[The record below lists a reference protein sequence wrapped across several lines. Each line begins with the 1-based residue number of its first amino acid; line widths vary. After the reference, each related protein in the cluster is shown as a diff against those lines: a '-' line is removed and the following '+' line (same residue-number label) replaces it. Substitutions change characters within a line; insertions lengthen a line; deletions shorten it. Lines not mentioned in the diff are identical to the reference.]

1 MAAPASCRPEGACR
15 SPPDLP
21 AMAPATWRPSLPQPR
36 LANMAAALPPLPAAA
51 RWCRPPR
58 PAPGRWR
65 RPPRRACVRREAAG
79 DGRLRAALRS
89 APGRGG
95 GAMVAA
101 LFCGAL
107 AALVLL
113 GVRDVL
119 FLYEENRCSM
129 TYMYEYPE
137 YLKIKLPKKIAR
149 RYPAYELYLY
159 GEGNYAEENK
169 NLLLTGIPV
178 LFLPGNAGSYK
189 QVRSLGSIALRKAE
203 DVDFKYHFNFFSVN
217 FNEELV
223 ALYGGSLQRQ
233 TKFVHEC
240 IKVILKLYRGREFAP
255 TSVAIV
261 GHSMGGLIA
270 RALLTLKN
278 FKPELINLLITQATP
293 HVAPVMPLDK
303 YLTDFYTAVNNH
315 WILKAQDLRNLTTLS
330 VAGGFRDYQVR
341 SGLAFLPRSSQHDSA
356 LSVVSSAV
364 PRAWAST
371 DHLSIV
377 WCKELI
383 LATIR
388 AFFDLIDEN
397 TRQITED
404 PKKRMSVLNHHFVRH
419 PAKIFEEN
427 PEAFTELTGAFMW
440 ITVKASK
447 WTYSVYNDS
456 DGKYF
461 TFPLASHRKSYSHVY
476 CENSMLDT
484 SSWIFGCMNNNSSMC
499 LEATDLSWR
508 AELLPTT
515 KVVIL
520 KLQDYPS
527 LSHIVI
533 QVPPTVGNKYTLGCE
548 FFKEGSRTVQLPVTH
563 LFSFGLSSSKILLN
577 STGLLY
583 NVQLQHFNQIY
594 QAFKIYIESHCQSFE
609 ERKPSVYRLHIPWS
623 HEDSVTVAKVPSST
637 EISAKLH
644 IAQPKNDSRV
654 PELNI
659 YSSSDCQYEII
670 RFHGGALP
678 VYIVSNILLTYGGQL
693 STLISTGQCS
703 DFSLELVRTAKPY
716 KVEPLISIVVFLQ
729 GFNWFREIW
738 ESLSLPEVEAAVLS
752 SQDAWFPLVSLIL
765 FLFGTGIAYWS
776 GVFFSTSLRLFSSL
790 WLTLMRPTVL
800 QKDKLITPRRL
811 CGVLSLAVLSWTTC
825 GAVAVFI
832 IYLQYLFKVI
842 KLHVNVRAE
851 QNMLTGDSDHS
862 KETSQNS
869 RIHTVKN
876 QSLMDSISE
885 ATQSLPNSTTAE
897 AVNSLKIHI
906 TILNLLT
913 WIVLL
918 NLPSLIYWL
927 KNLRYNVRLD
937 PDPCRSTAIII
948 ICILEIL
955 MNSSALELKS
965 SKLLKIAA
973 KVPLPLSV
981 AMLAFGRMHLY
992 KVPHFVT
999 FSLLLHVLCCI
1010 V

>member
-1 MAAPASCRPEGACR
+1 MGRVGR
-15 SPPDLP
+15 RLP
-21 AMAPATWRPSLPQPR
+21 A
-36 LANMAAALPPLPAAA
+36 
-51 RWCRPPR
+51 
-58 PAPGRWR
+58 
-65 RPPRRACVRREAAG
+65 
-79 DGRLRAALRS
+79 
-89 APGRGG
+89 
-95 GAMVAA
+95 VAA
-101 LFCGAL
+101 LFYGAL

-137 YLKIKLPKKIAR
+137 YLKIKLPKKTAR

-178 LFLPGNAGSYK
+178 LFLPGNAGSYR

-240 IKVILKLYRGREFAP
+240 IKVILKLYRDREFAP

-261 GHSMGGLIA
+261 GHSMGGLVA

-278 FKPELINLLITQATP
+278 FKPDLINLLITQATP
-293 HVAPVMPLDK
+293 HIAPVMPLDK

-341 SGLAFLPRSSQHDSA
+341 SGLAFLPRLSQHDSA

-364 PRAWAST
+364 PRAWVST

-427 PEAFTELTGAFMW
+427 PEAFKELTGALMW

-476 CENSMLDT
+476 CANSMLDT
-484 SSWIFGCMNNNSSMC
+484 SSWIYGCMNSNSSMC

-515 KVVIL
+515 KVVML

-527 LSHIVI
+527 LSHVVI
-533 QVPPTVGNKYTLGCE
+533 QVPPTVGNKYTLDCE
-548 FFKEGSRTVQLPVTH
+548 FFKEDSRTVQLPVTH

-594 QAFKIYIESHCQSFE
+594 QAFKIYIESHCQSLK

-623 HEDSVTVAKVPSST
+623 HEDSIIVAKVPSST

-644 IAQPKNDSRV
+644 IAQPQNDSRV

-659 YSSSDCQYEII
+659 YSSSDCQYEVILKTSLLQVLGQII
-670 RFHGGALP
+670 RFHAGALP

-693 STLISTGQCS
+693 STLISTG
-703 DFSLELVRTAKPY
+703 
-716 KVEPLISIVVFLQ
+716 
-729 GFNWFREIW
+729 
-738 ESLSLPEVEAAVLS
+738 
-752 SQDAWFPLVSLIL
+752 
-765 FLFGTGIAYWS
+765 IAYWS

-790 WLTLMRPTVL
+790 WLTLFRPTVL
-800 QKDKLITPRRL
+800 QKDRLITPRRL
-811 CGVLSLAVLSWTTC
+811 WGVLSLALVSWTTC
-825 GAVAVFI
+825 GAFAVVI

-851 QNMLTGDSDHS
+851 QNMLNGDSDHL

-869 RIHTVKN
+869 SIHTIKN
-876 QSLMDSISE
+876 QSSTDSISE
-885 ATQSLPNSTTAE
+885 ATQSLSNNTIAE
-897 AVNSLKIHI
+897 AVNSLKMHV
-906 TILNLLT
+906 TVLNLFT

-927 KNLRYNVRLD
+927 KNLRYNVKLD

-948 ICILEIL
+948 VCILEIL
-955 MNSSALELKS
+955 MNSSTSEVKS

-981 AMLAFGRMHLY
+981 AMLAFGQMHLY
-992 KVPHFVT
+992 KVPHFVM

>member
-1 MAAPASCRPEGACR
+1 MGRVGR
-15 SPPDLP
+15 RLP
-21 AMAPATWRPSLPQPR
+21 A
-36 LANMAAALPPLPAAA
+36 
-51 RWCRPPR
+51 
-58 PAPGRWR
+58 
-65 RPPRRACVRREAAG
+65 
-79 DGRLRAALRS
+79 
-89 APGRGG
+89 
-95 GAMVAA
+95 VAA
-101 LFCGAL
+101 LFYGAL

-137 YLKIKLPKKIAR
+137 YLKIKLPKKTAR

-178 LFLPGNAGSYK
+178 LFLPGNAGSYR

-240 IKVILKLYRGREFAP
+240 VKVILKLYRDREFAP

-261 GHSMGGLIA
+261 GHSMGGLVA

-278 FKPELINLLITQATP
+278 FKPDLINLLITQATP
-293 HVAPVMPLDK
+293 HTAPVMPLDK

-341 SGLAFLPRSSQHDSA
+341 SGLAFLPRLSQHDSA

-364 PRAWAST
+364 PRAWVST

-427 PEAFTELTGAFMW
+427 PEAFKELTGALMW

-476 CENSMLDT
+476 CANSMLDT
-484 SSWIFGCMNNNSSMC
+484 SSWIYGCMNSNSSMC

-515 KVVIL
+515 KVVML

-527 LSHIVI
+527 LSHVVI
-533 QVPPTVGNKYTLGCE
+533 QYTLDCE
-548 FFKEGSRTVQLPVTH
+548 FFKEDSRTVQLPVTH

-594 QAFKIYIESHCQSFE
+594 QAFKIYIESHCQSLK

-623 HEDSVTVAKVPSST
+623 HEDSIIVAKVPSST

-644 IAQPKNDSRV
+644 IAQPQNDSRV

-659 YSSSDCQYEII
+659 YSSSDCQYEVILKTSLLQVLGQII
-670 RFHGGALP
+670 RFHAGALP

-729 GFNWFREIW
+729 GFNWFREIR
-738 ESLSLPEVEAAVLS
+738 ESLSLPEVDAAVLS

-790 WLTLMRPTVL
+790 WLTLFRPTVL
-800 QKDKLITPRRL
+800 QKDRLITPRRL
-811 CGVLSLAVLSWTTC
+811 WGMLSLALVSWTTC
-825 GAVAVFI
+825 GAFAVVI

-851 QNMLTGDSDHS
+851 QNMLNGDSDHS
-862 KETSQNS
+862 KETSQNAS
-869 RIHTVKN
+869 IHTIKN
-876 QSLMDSISE
+876 ESSTDSISE
-885 ATQSLPNSTTAE
+885 ATQSLSNNTTIAE
-897 AVNSLKIHI
+897 AVNSLKMHV
-906 TILNLLT
+906 TVLNLFT

-927 KNLRYNVRLD
+927 KNLRYNVKLD

-948 ICILEIL
+948 VCILEIL
-955 MNSSALELKS
+955 MNSSTSEVKS

-981 AMLAFGRMHLY
+981 AMLAFGQMHLY
-992 KVPHFVT
+992 KVPHFVM

>member
-1 MAAPASCRPEGACR
+1 
-15 SPPDLP
+15 
-21 AMAPATWRPSLPQPR
+21 
-36 LANMAAALPPLPAAA
+36 
-51 RWCRPPR
+51 
-58 PAPGRWR
+58 
-65 RPPRRACVRREAAG
+65 
-79 DGRLRAALRS
+79 
-89 APGRGG
+89 
-95 GAMVAA
+95 
-101 LFCGAL
+101 
-107 AALVLL
+107 

-137 YLKIKLPKKIAR
+137 YLKIKLPKKTAR
-149 RYPAYELYLY
+149 RYPTYELYLY

-240 IKVILKLYRGREFAP
+240 IKVILKLYRDREFAP

-261 GHSMGGLIA
+261 GHSMGGLVA

-341 SGLAFLPRSSQHDSA
+341 SGLAFLPRLSQHDSA

-427 PEAFTELTGAFMW
+427 PETIMELTGAFMW

-461 TFPLASHRKSYSHVY
+461 TFPLANHRKSYSHVY
-476 CENSMLDT
+476 CESSMLDT
-484 SSWIFGCMNNNSSMC
+484 SSWIYGCMNSNSSIC

-533 QVPPTVGNKYTLGCE
+533 QVPPTVGNKYTLDCE
-548 FFKEGSRTVQLPVTH
+548 FFKEDSRTVQLPVTN

-594 QAFKIYIESHCQSFE
+594 QAFKIYIESHCKSLK

-623 HEDSVTVAKVPSST
+623 HEDSITVAKVPSFT

-644 IAQPKNDSRV
+644 IAQPQNDNSV

-659 YSSSDCQYEII
+659 YSSSDCQYEVILKTSLVQILGQII
-670 RFHGGALP
+670 RFHAGAFP
-678 VYIVSNILLTYGGQL
+678 VYVVSNILLTYGGQL
-693 STLISTGQCS
+693 NTLISTGQCS
-703 DFSLELVRTAKPY
+703 DFSFELVRTAKPY

-729 GFNWFREIW
+729 GCHWFRVIR
-738 ESLSLPEVEAAVLS
+738 ESLSLPDVDAAVLS

-776 GVFFSTSLRLFSSL
+776 GVFFSASLRLISLL
-790 WLTLMRPTVL
+790 WLTLIRPTVL
-800 QKDKLITPRRL
+800 QNGNKLVTPRRL
-811 CGVLSLAVLSWTTC
+811 CGVLSLALVSWTTC
-825 GAVAVFI
+825 GALAVLI
-832 IYLQYLFKVI
+832 IYLQYWTSSLFFHMAITFTVQDHCRVNLSQVHLRR
-842 KLHVNVRAE
+842 KL
-851 QNMLTGDSDHS
+851 
-862 KETSQNS
+862 
-869 RIHTVKN
+869 IKN
-876 QSLMDSISE
+876 QSSMDSTSK
-885 ATQSLPNSTTAE
+885 ATQSLSNSTTIAE
-897 AVNSLKIHI
+897 AVNSLKMHV
-906 TILNLLT
+906 TILNLFT

-927 KNLRYNVRLD
+927 KNIRYNVRLD
-937 PDPCRSTAIII
+937 PDPCRSTAIVLV
-948 ICILEIL
+948 CILEIL
-955 MNSSALELKS
+955 MNSSTSEVKS
-965 SKLLKIAA
+965 SKLLKIAS

-992 KVPHFVT
+992 KVPYFVI
-999 FSLLLHVLCCI
+999 FSLLLHVLCC
-1010 V
+1010 VV